1 MYNLCALSLRLS
13 SRHLHLSRLEMAQAM
28 TVHFLGTSSGGGPS
42 ESRNCSSLVVDCLK
56 TGQLW
61 SITGTTRQFAFQPHD
76 TPLWLKPQNVSK
88 MFITHLH
95 ADHILG
101 ITGFL
106 RNVLFAP
113 SIDPNVVVPANP
125 TPRIEIYGPAGIRN
139 FVRSTLI
146 MTLTS
151 TAEKFVVHELLSTDD
166 APTPC
171 SPEVMHSSEL
181 VGRDIHCTEDGFWRN
196 FTQGEGVFGDVV
208 VDAGPILHRDP
219 CLGYIFRETGEPK
232 RKLVILGDTYDAD
245 PIIPL
250 CREASLLI
258 HEATEAH
265 IPSEIN
271 PQYKR
276 SLETVQRVA
285 LARGHSIPQQ
295 AGAFAKTI
303 GLKSLFPA
311 PRYERDKRVNVMREI
326 ERQAT
331 EAWDSGR
338 NAIAAYDFMRVAVPA
353 PASMAHASRMQQVSY
368 ADPSEGLVYV
378 DKRSNKR
385 KR

>member
-61 SITGTTRQFAFQPHD
+61 SITRAPTRQFAFQPHD
-76 TPLWLKPQNVSK
+76 HHSGSSPERFQNVH
-88 MFITHLH
+88 TPLH

-113 SIDPNVVVPANP
+113 SIDPNA
-125 TPRIEIYGPAGIRN
+125 IEIYGPAGIRN

-196 FTQGEGVFGDVV
+196 FTQGEGVFGI
-208 VDAGPILHRDP
+208 ACKDP

-232 RKLVILGDTYDAD
+232 RKL
-245 PIIPL
+245 
-250 CREASLLI
+250 
-258 HEATEAH
+258 
-265 IPSEIN
+265 
-271 PQYKR
+271 YKR

-338 NAIAAYDFMRVAVPA
+338 NAIAAYDSCA
-353 PASMAHASRMQQVSY
+353 MQQVSY